1 MSQAQK
7 IPENVFG
14 GMKIDRILHPHSFPR
29 ETGVLYVDRRPRVL
43 VLQIAHHQANLFE
56 PRGVLRLE
64 YLLNGLPTPVTAH
77 RSAVIKIELF
87 ERNVVQR
94 VLL

>member
-1 MSQAQK
+1 M
-7 IPENVFG
+7 
-14 GMKIDRILHPHSFPR
+14 L
-29 ETGVLYVDRRPRVL
+29 TGALAFSSKHQRRLIRSNKRVEL
-43 VLQIAHHQANLFE
+43 TLQIAHHQANLFE

-87 ERNVVQR
+87 EINVVQR

>member
-1 MSQAQK
+1 M
-7 IPENVFG
+7 
-14 GMKIDRILHPHSFPR
+14 L
-29 ETGVLYVDRRPRVL
+29 TGALAFSSKHQRRLIRSNQRVEL
-43 VLQIAHHQANLFE
+43 TLQIAHHQANLFE